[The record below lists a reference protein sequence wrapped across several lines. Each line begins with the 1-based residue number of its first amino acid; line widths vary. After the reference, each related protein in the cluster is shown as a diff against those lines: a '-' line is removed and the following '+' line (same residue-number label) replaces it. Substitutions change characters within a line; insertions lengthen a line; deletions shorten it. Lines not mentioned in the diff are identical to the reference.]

1 MVSYE
6 AVDEY
11 LTPGQAAAMLR
22 VSRQTVSR
30 WADAGLLP
38 CIVTLGGHRRFERG
52 VILGA
57 AADMGIHSSGAEEG
71 EPLR

>member
-1 MVSYE
+1 MSSYE
-6 AVDEY
+6 TVHQY
-11 LTPGQAAAMLR
+11 LTPGEAAAMLR

-38 CIVTLGGHRRFERG
+38 CIVTLGGHRRFDRD

-57 AADMGIHSSGAEEG
+57 AAHMGIHSPAAGEG
-71 EPLR
+71 DAQR

>member
-1 MVSYE
+1 MSSYE
-6 AVDEY
+6 TVDEY
-11 LTPGQAAAMLR
+11 LTPGQAAAMLQ

-38 CIVTLGGHRRFERG
+38 CIVTLGGHRRFDRD

-57 AADMGIHSSGAEEG
+57 AAQMGIHSSVGEEG
-71 EPLR
+71 GAHR